1 MSDPTPSMVEK
12 GMAGISASEQ
22 NRPEA
27 PHATFAARE
36 SSTQR
41 PGQRLA
47 EVMQRVMKGRQEPRH
62 VPAGGEAPHRSI
74 DPERNATG
82 TETRTIPDAESA
94 NKMGPEPAQGMRAAS
109 TSRPERQDRADRAG
123 SGQSEQPRY
132 TSSDVDYERKYA
144 PDAYGE
150 ELNKNARVYSVYN
163 DEAQIADGEMVRSLN
178 GTLDVLLVFAGLF
191 SAVVTTFV
199 AQSSQALS
207 PDYAQ
212 ITASLMYEL
221 VQIQR
226 AATSGTPPDVTMS
239 PLSFGSITTETTD
252 LWVNGLWLTSLT
264 FALLTALVSVL
275 AKQWIQHYISLSG
288 GSPRNRAH
296 LRQYRFEG
304 FERWKVRAIIGFLP
318 VLLTVALLPFFAG
331 LIVYVVPMDSTISL
345 VIIGFSAGILL
356 AYSITTALP
365 IFVTHCAYKTPLADY
380 MITVGHP
387 VIHYAL
393 ACPFQLIRLL
403 CEFVYR
409 YIRAE
414 RMQRR
419 GLRQLAMDCR
429 SAWYRES
436 PWTLKEREAS
446 IIVRRKSEVLT
457 TDVLDWLVYSSLNAS
472 AAKIAVQ
479 ASSALKLDGDP
490 QTIWAYSWR
499 SNDYLQ
505 ELDRDCAT
513 STLTAEH
520 AAIAE
525 RLARVTMHRSRAYL
539 IYVEQ
544 VWSLDL
550 WERMYMQGDRI
561 DSPAHKAILCLVL
574 WVRFCD
580 DESPLS
586 NSSIM
591 RRALDACSSLDISF
605 TAPKLHPVIWC
616 ELDRLARTCLLLCD
630 EQYSPKGR
638 DEAGEYRADAVHED
652 VIDAE
657 RHGQYRTL
665 DDSLDPYASTAI
677 TLDEY
682 CEGCEW
688 ADGREEI
695 LDNLAKLKRVLSEHL
710 ARLDNEEQADTKDAE
725 DVAGLEFRIL
735 PKTAPPPP
743 RSDEGG
749 QLEIAEV
756 GISERATVTI
766 DASGKN
772 TGEPEAN
779 DAQRDPVAADDR
791 GLPFARTS
799 RTTQAPAVVG
809 TDALQG
815 PVHAAP
821 EYFFLSAGGD
831 GDDGR
836 DAGHLQPEQ
845 SDLDATLDTV
855 HGSTQ
860 IENVASASLRAE
872 SESAPPADTVDA
884 TRVVRESASESV
896 ATAGRAID
904 DAPTEN
910 LSADDDMKEVMRPT
924 ANA

>member
-27 PHATFAARE
+27 PHANFAARE

-47 EVMQRVMKGRQEPRH
+47 EVVQRVMKGRQEPRH
-62 VPAGGEAPHRSI
+62 VPARCEAPHRSM
-74 DPERNATG
+74 DPEPNATG
-82 TETRTIPDAESA
+82 AETKTIPDAEPA
-94 NKMGPEPAQGMRAAS
+94 NNMVPESAQGMCAAS
-109 TSRPERQDRADRAG
+109 TSRTGRQDTADRAG

-226 AATSGTPPDVTMS
+226 VATSGTPPDVPMS
-239 PLSFGSITTETTD
+239 PLSFGSRTTQTTD

-275 AKQWIQHYISLSG
+275 AKQWIQHYSSLFG
-288 GSPRNRAH
+288 RSPRIRAH

-318 VLLTVALLPFFAG
+318 VLLTVALLLFFAG
-331 LIVYVVPMDSTISL
+331 LIVYVIPMDSTMSL

-365 IFVTHCAYKTPLADY
+365 VFVTHCAYKTPLADY

-387 VIHYAL
+387 VLHYTL
-393 ACPFQLIRLL
+393 ILPFQLIRLL
-403 CEFVYR
+403 CDFVYR
-409 YIRAE
+409 YIGAE
-414 RMQRR
+414 GMQRR

-429 SAWYRES
+429 SAWYRDS
-436 PWTLKEREAS
+436 PWTLKEREGS
-446 IIVRRKSEVLT
+446 IIVKWKSQVLT
-457 TDVLDWLVYSSLNAS
+457 TDVLDWLTYSSLNAS

-520 AAIAE
+520 VAIAE

-539 IYVEQ
+539 IYVER

-550 WERMYMQGDRI
+550 WERMYMHRDRI
-561 DSPAHKAILCLVL
+561 DSPAHKAMLCLVL
-574 WVRFCD
+574 WIPFCD
-580 DESPLS
+580 DENPLS
-586 NSSIM
+586 DSSVV
-591 RRALDACSSLDISF
+591 RRASDACSLLDISSS
-605 TAPKLHPVIWC
+605 APKLHPVIWR

-630 EQYSPKGR
+630 EQHSPKGR
-638 DEAGEYRADAVHED
+638 DEAGDHRADAIHED

-657 RHGQYRTL
+657 LHAQYRPS
-665 DDSLDPYASTAI
+665 DDNFDPYASTAI

-688 ADGREEI
+688 VDGREEF
-695 LDNLAKLKRVLSEHL
+695 LDKLEKLRRALSSHLAKLG
-710 ARLDNEEQADTKDAE
+710 NEKAGAERAKDATGTTNRRLLE
-725 DVAGLEFRIL
+725 DTSEAQLGRDSADEPARHDSRGGVGE
-735 PKTAPPPP
+735 
-743 RSDEGG
+743 DEGG
-749 QLEIAEV
+749 LLQVVEV
-756 GISERATVTI
+756 GTSARAAVDSCGEDMDGRGFS
-766 DASGKN
+766 DAH
-772 TGEPEAN
+772 
-779 DAQRDPVAADDR
+779 QRDEPVAADDR
-791 GLPFARTS
+791 SSVFAHTPQATS
-799 RTTQAPAVVG
+799 AP
-809 TDALQG
+809 DAF
-815 PVHAAP
+815 AA
-821 EYFFLSAGGD
+821 D
-831 GDDGR
+831 GDDNE
-836 DAGHLQPEQ
+836 P
-845 SDLDATLDTV
+845 
-855 HGSTQ
+855 
-860 IENVASASLRAE
+860 
-872 SESAPPADTVDA
+872 
-884 TRVVRESASESV
+884 RVVVHLEQRDTAPNTPAGSVEDSANLHTTQSSATAAAVAEAHVLRESVS
-896 ATAGRAID
+896 
-904 DAPTEN
+904 
-910 LSADDDMKEVMRPT
+910 
-924 ANA
+924 

>member
-1 MSDPTPSMVEK
+1 MTDPTPSMVEK
-12 GMAGISASEQ
+12 GMGCIRASEQ
-22 NRPEA
+22 NLPEA
-27 PHATFAARE
+27 PHVILAARG

-41 PGQRLA
+41 PGQRLS
-47 EVMQRVMKGRQEPRH
+47 EVVQRIMKGRQEPVH

-74 DPERNATG
+74 DPKSNATG
-82 TETRTIPDAESA
+82 AETRTIRDAESA
-94 NKMGPEPAQGMRAAS
+94 NNMN
-109 TSRPERQDRADRAG
+109 RADRAG

-212 ITASLMYEL
+212 ITAFLMYEL
-221 VQIQR
+221 VQMQR
-226 AATSGTPPDVTMS
+226 AATSGPPPDVPMS
-239 PLSFGSITTETTD
+239 SLSFESGTTQTTD

-275 AKQWIQHYISLSG
+275 AKQWIQHYSSLSG

-318 VLLTVALLPFFAG
+318 VLLTVALLLFFAG
-331 LIVYVVPMDSTISL
+331 LIVYVAPTDSTISL

-365 IFVTHCAYKTPLADY
+365 VFVTHCAYKTPLADY

-387 VIHYAL
+387 VIHYTL
-393 ACPFQLIRLL
+393 ILPFQLVRLL
-403 CEFVYR
+403 CDFLYR

-414 RMQRR
+414 GMQRR

-429 SAWYRES
+429 SVWYRES
-436 PWTLKEREAS
+436 SWSLKEREGS
-446 IIVRRKSEVLT
+446 IIVRRKSQVLT
-457 TDVLDWLVYSSLNAS
+457 TDVLDWLIYSSLNAS

-513 STLTAEH
+513 CTLTAGH

-539 IYVEQ
+539 IYVE
-544 VWSLDL
+544 
-550 WERMYMQGDRI
+550 R
-561 DSPAHKAILCLVL
+561 
-574 WVRFCD
+574 VRFCD
-580 DESPLS
+580 DGHPLS
-586 NSSIM
+586 NSSVM
-591 RRALDACSSLDISF
+591 RRASDACSLLDISL
-605 TAPKLHPVIWC
+605 TGPKLHPVIWR

-630 EQYSPKGR
+630 EQNSPKGR
-638 DEAGEYRADAVHED
+638 DEAGDHRADAVHED
-652 VIDAE
+652 VIVAE
-657 RHGQYRTL
+657 RHGQYRPA
-665 DDSLDPYASTAI
+665 DDNFDPYASTAI

-688 ADGREEI
+688 ADGREEF
-695 LDNLAKLKRVLSEHL
+695 LDNLKKLKRALSAHL
-710 ARLDNEEQADTKDAE
+710 AKLGNEKAGAERAKDGTGTTARRLLEDTPEAQLGRVSADD
-725 DVAGLEFRIL
+725 
-735 PKTAPPPP
+735 TAHHDS
-743 RSDEGG
+743 RGGGGGEDEGG
-749 QLEIAEV
+749 QLQVVEV
-756 GISERATVTI
+756 GTSSRAAV
-766 DASGKN
+766 DACGDGMDGRGLS
-772 TGEPEAN
+772 
-779 DAQRDPVAADDR
+779 DAHQRDEPVAAGDR
-791 GLPFARTS
+791 SSVFAHTPKATS
-799 RTTQAPAVVG
+799 APNSFDAGGNENKTRVDVRLEQRDTAPNAPAGSVEDSANLHATQSSATAAAVAEAHVV
-809 TDALQG
+809 Q
-815 PVHAAP
+815 
-821 EYFFLSAGGD
+821 
-831 GDDGR
+831 
-836 DAGHLQPEQ
+836 
-845 SDLDATLDTV
+845 
-855 HGSTQ
+855 
-860 IENVASASLRAE
+860 
-872 SESAPPADTVDA
+872 
-884 TRVVRESASESV
+884 ESV
-896 ATAGRAID
+896 
-904 DAPTEN
+904 
-910 LSADDDMKEVMRPT
+910 S
-924 ANA
+924 

>member
-1 MSDPTPSMVEK
+1 MTDYTLSMVEK
-12 GMAGISASEQ
+12 GMACIGASEQ
-22 NRPEA
+22 NPPQA
-27 PHATFAARE
+27 PHAILAARE

-47 EVMQRVMKGRQEPRH
+47 EVVQRVMKGRQEPRH
-62 VPAGGEAPHRSI
+62 VPARGEAPHRSM
-74 DPERNATG
+74 DPEPNVTG
-82 TETRTIPDAESA
+82 AETKTIPDAGSA
-94 NKMGPEPAQGMRAAS
+94 NNMGPEPAQGMRAAS

-123 SGQSEQPRY
+123 GGQSEQPRY

-144 PDAYGE
+144 PDVYGE

-221 VQIQR
+221 VQMQR
-226 AATSGTPPDVTMS
+226 AATSGTPPDVPMS
-239 PLSFGSITTETTD
+239 SLSFESGTTQTTD

-275 AKQWIQHYISLSG
+275 AKQWIQHYSSLSG

-318 VLLTVALLPFFAG
+318 VLLTVALLLFFAG

-387 VIHYAL
+387 VIHYTL
-393 ACPFQLIRLL
+393 ILPFQLVRLL
-403 CEFVYR
+403 CDFLYR

-414 RMQRR
+414 GMQRR

-436 PWTLKEREAS
+436 PWTLKEREGS
-446 IIVRRKSEVLT
+446 IIVRRKSEALT
-457 TDVLDWLVYSSLNAS
+457 TDVLDWLIFSSLNAS

-499 SNDYLQ
+499 SNNYLQ

-513 STLTAEH
+513 STPMSEH

-539 IYVEQ
+539 IYVER

-550 WERMYMQGDRI
+550 WERMYMHRDRS
-561 DSPAHKAILCLVL
+561 DSPAHKAMLCLVL

-580 DESPLS
+580 DEHPLS
-586 NSSIM
+586 NFPAA
-591 RRALDACSSLDISF
+591 RRALDACSLLDISPS
-605 TAPKLHPVIWC
+605 APKLHPVIWR

-630 EQYSPKGR
+630 EQYIPKGR
-638 DEAGEYRADAVHED
+638 DEAGDHRADTVHED

-657 RHGQYRTL
+657 RHGQHRPP
-665 DDSLDPYASTAI
+665 DDNFDPYASTAI
-677 TLDEY
+677 TLDKY

-688 ADGREEI
+688 ADGREEF
-695 LDNLAKLKRVLSEHL
+695 LDNMEKLKRALSAHLAKLG
-710 ARLDNEEQADTKDAE
+710 NEKSGAE
-725 DVAGLEFRIL
+725 RAKDVAGT
-735 PKTAPPPP
+735 TA
-743 RSDEGG
+743 RRLRGDTAEAQLGRDSRAADKSARHDSCGGVSEDEGG
-749 QLEIAEV
+749 VLQVVEV
-756 GISERATVTI
+756 GTSARAAV
-766 DASGKN
+766 DAC
-772 TGEPEAN
+772 GEGMDGRGFS
-779 DAQRDPVAADDR
+779 DAHQRDAPVAADDR
-791 GLPFARTS
+791 SSVLAHTPQATS
-799 RTTQAPAVVG
+799 TP
-809 TDALQG
+809 DS
-815 PVHAAP
+815 
-821 EYFFLSAGGD
+821 FDAGGD
-831 GDDGR
+831 DKQPRVVVHLEQR
-836 DAGHLQPEQ
+836 DTAPNTSVGFLEAIANLHATQ
-845 SDLDATLDTV
+845 SSATAAA
-855 HGSTQ
+855 
-860 IENVASASLRAE
+860 IAE
-872 SESAPPADTVDA
+872 AH
-884 TRVVRESASESV
+884 VVRESVS
-896 ATAGRAID
+896 
-904 DAPTEN
+904 
-910 LSADDDMKEVMRPT
+910 
-924 ANA
+924 

>member
-1 MSDPTPSMVEK
+1 
-12 GMAGISASEQ
+12 MAGISASEQ

-27 PHATFAARE
+27 PHANFAARE

-47 EVMQRVMKGRQEPRH
+47 EVVQRVMKGRQEPRH
-62 VPAGGEAPHRSI
+62 VPARCEAPHRSM
-74 DPERNATG
+74 DPEPNATG
-82 TETRTIPDAESA
+82 AETKTIPDAEPA
-94 NKMGPEPAQGMRAAS
+94 NNMGPESAQGMCAAS
-109 TSRPERQDRADRAG
+109 TSRTGRQDTADRAG

-221 VQIQR
+221 VRIQR
-226 AATSGTPPDVTMS
+226 AATSGTPPDVPMS
-239 PLSFGSITTETTD
+239 PLSFGSRTTQTTD

-275 AKQWIQHYISLSG
+275 AKQWIQHYSSLFG
-288 GSPRNRAH
+288 RSPRIRAH

-318 VLLTVALLPFFAG
+318 VLLTVALLLFFAG
-331 LIVYVVPMDSTISL
+331 LIVYVIPMDSTMSL

-365 IFVTHCAYKTPLADY
+365 VFVTHCAYKTPLADY

-387 VIHYAL
+387 VLHYTL
-393 ACPFQLIRLL
+393 ILPFQLIRLL
-403 CEFVYR
+403 CDFVYR
-409 YIRAE
+409 YIGAE
-414 RMQRR
+414 GMQRR

-429 SAWYRES
+429 SAWYRDS
-436 PWTLKEREAS
+436 PWTLKEREGS
-446 IIVRRKSEVLT
+446 IIVKWKSQVLT
-457 TDVLDWLVYSSLNAS
+457 TDVLDWLTYSSLNAS

-520 AAIAE
+520 VAIAE

-539 IYVEQ
+539 IYVER

-550 WERMYMQGDRI
+550 WERMYMHRDRI
-561 DSPAHKAILCLVL
+561 DSPAHKAMLCLVL
-574 WVRFCD
+574 WIPFCD
-580 DESPLS
+580 DENPLS
-586 NSSIM
+586 DSSVV
-591 RRALDACSSLDISF
+591 RRASDACSLLDISSS
-605 TAPKLHPVIWC
+605 APKLHPVIWR

-630 EQYSPKGR
+630 EQHSPKGR
-638 DEAGEYRADAVHED
+638 DEAGDHRADAIHED

-657 RHGQYRTL
+657 LHAQYRPS
-665 DDSLDPYASTAI
+665 DDNFDPYASTAI

-688 ADGREEI
+688 VDGREEFQ
-695 LDNLAKLKRVLSEHL
+695 DNLEKLKRALSSHLAKLG
-710 ARLDNEEQADTKDAE
+710 NEKAGAERAKDATGTTNRRLLE
-725 DVAGLEFRIL
+725 DTSEAQLGRDSADEPARHDSRGGVGE
-735 PKTAPPPP
+735 
-743 RSDEGG
+743 DEGG
-749 QLEIAEV
+749 LLQVVEV
-756 GISERATVTI
+756 GTSARAAVDSCGEDMDGRGFS
-766 DASGKN
+766 DAH
-772 TGEPEAN
+772 
-779 DAQRDPVAADDR
+779 QRDEPVAADDR
-791 GLPFARTS
+791 SSVFAHTPQATS
-799 RTTQAPAVVG
+799 AP
-809 TDALQG
+809 DS
-815 PVHAAP
+815 
-821 EYFFLSAGGD
+821 FDAGGD
-831 GDDGR
+831 DNE
-836 DAGHLQPEQ
+836 P
-845 SDLDATLDTV
+845 
-855 HGSTQ
+855 
-860 IENVASASLRAE
+860 
-872 SESAPPADTVDA
+872 
-884 TRVVRESASESV
+884 RVVVHLEQRDTAPNTPAGSVEDSANLHTTQSSAAAAAVAEAHVLRESVS
-896 ATAGRAID
+896 
-904 DAPTEN
+904 
-910 LSADDDMKEVMRPT
+910 
-924 ANA
+924 